1 MTQQVK
7 EYACNAG
14 DVGLIPGLG
23 RSPGSGNGN
32 PLQLFCPGESQRQ
45 KIVAGYN
52 PRGSQ
57 RVRHNWGTKHTC
69 TLYVPETSLGSGADA
84 GSNITF
90 TLKIN
95 FTAYYRS

>member
-1 MTQQVK
+1 MFHHLRLITTPLLQLEIFNEYILRVRASLMTQWVK

-32 PLQLFCPGESQRQ
+32 PLQLLCPGESQRQ
-45 KIVAGYN
+45 KIVVGYS

-57 RVRHNWGTKHTC
+57 KVRHN
-69 TLYVPETSLGSGADA
+69 
-84 GSNITF
+84 
-90 TLKIN
+90 
-95 FTAYYRS
+95 